1 MKNHGGKIMKE
12 IKFELEK
19 VDRRFLP
26 EEINDKEIRVFKVKE
41 QDKGLER

>member
-1 MKNHGGKIMKE
+1 MNNHGGNNMKE
-12 IKFELEK
+12 IKFGLEK

>member
-1 MKNHGGKIMKE
+1 MKE

-26 EEINDKEIRVFKVKE
+26 EKINDKEKRTFKVKE
-41 QDKGLER
+41 QVKGLER